1 MTFEDIV
8 LVGGGTLTGL
18 LAGVFY
24 GFSVAIVPAL
34 RAIKGTQHI
43 AAMQLIN
50 IKIINPVF
58 FLSFF
63 GPALLLPLAAFLL
76 RDRPQFGLL
85 LAASLLHIVGAIGV
99 TAAGNIPL
107 NNRLARY
114 DVDQLSEKEADQIR
128 KDFQA
133 PGSPWMNFHT
143 IRTLA
148 SIVATVLVF
157 LACVSR

>member
-1 MTFEDIV
+1 V
-8 LVGGGTLTGL
+8 LVVGGTLTGL

-128 KDFQA
+128 KDFQV
-133 PGSPWMNFHT
+133 PWTNFHT

-148 SIVATVLVF
+148 SIAATVLVF
-157 LACVSR
+157 LACLSR